1 MGGGQSSS
9 RNSNAQR
16 EQQARAAQQAREAQ
30 ERRQREEAA
39 AARARAEADR
49 KRQEE
54 EKRRRDEEEAARI
67 KANAPFRKPTPPRL
81 ALTNKEAGNV
91 NNMTI
96 TIAPGLSSS
105 TVILSR
111 DIIGKVSKTGTQTKP
126 KEPMK
131 AAAGRYAG
139 TKWEPMYALNMIVP
153 EDPNSTDFSLLPG
166 NNIYI
171 SAFPDKDYPEVW
183 VKGRLR
189 EGLNYSTYGNI
200 LTQQSVEL
208 KANQIK
214 AEAAL
219 AAAVRG
225 QASATEESVIMWN
238 PSETKGQNGA
248 VAINYK
254 THGAL
259 TKVFLKPTI
268 PFEIGYDS
276 VPLLRPNVPP
286 PPAPK

>member
-1 MGGGQSSS
+1 MGNNNSSP
-9 RNSNAQR
+9 RNNNAQR
-16 EQQARAAQQAREAQ
+16 EQQARAAQQAQEAQ
-30 ERRQREEAA
+30 RKREQEAAA
-39 AARARAEADR
+39 AARAKAEADR

-67 KANAPFRKPTPPRL
+67 KANTPFRKPIGPRL
-81 ALTNKEAGNV
+81 SLTNNQAGNV

-111 DIIGKVSKTGTQTKP
+111 DIIGKVSKTGTQP
-126 KEPMK
+126 KEPIR
-131 AAAGRYAG
+131 APPGRYAG
-139 TKWEPMYALNMIVP
+139 TQWEFAYTFNMIVP
-153 EDPNSTDFSLLPG
+153 EDPTNTDFSLISRP
-166 NNIYI
+166 NTAYI
-171 SAFPDKDYPEVW
+171 SAFPDKDYPEVL
-183 VKGRLR
+183 VKGRPR
-189 EGLNYSTYGNI
+189 EMLGHPIYSHI
-200 LTQQSVEL
+200 ITQQNAEL

-219 AAAVRG
+219 AAARG

-238 PSETKGQNGA
+238 PSETKGENGA

-276 VPLLRPNVPP
+276 VPLLRPNIPP
-286 PPAPK
+286 PPALK